1 MQLFGE
7 VSKNFTI
14 FIGIVCGQAARE
26 WGYRGP
32 YRGGGSLKFQAVGAS
47 RSRGP
52 EGGLTGKCRILGLE
66 AGVTPYQKHR

>member
-52 EGGLTGKCRILGLE
+52 ERGSLEKGRILGLE
-66 AGVTPYQKHR
+66 AG